1 MSIWDALE
9 KAAYTGV
16 GLAALTK
23 EKLDE
28 VVDTLKRERGL
39 TEEEGRHLAEELK
52 EEAEMAR
59 RNLETRIDEVVKKTY
74 KKMKLASADEL
85 EKLIQRVEKLEK
97 KTERTKKSGEP
108 GG

>member
-39 TEEEGRHLAEELK
+39 TEEEGRHLAEEIK
-52 EEAEMAR
+52 ERAEMAR
-59 RNLETRIDEVVKKTY
+59 RNLETRIDAAVRKAY
-74 KKMKLASADEL
+74 RKMKLVSADDL
-85 EKLIQRVEKLEK
+85 KKLIQRVEKLEK
-97 KTERTKKSGEP
+97 KVAGKTGETVD
-108 GG
+108 